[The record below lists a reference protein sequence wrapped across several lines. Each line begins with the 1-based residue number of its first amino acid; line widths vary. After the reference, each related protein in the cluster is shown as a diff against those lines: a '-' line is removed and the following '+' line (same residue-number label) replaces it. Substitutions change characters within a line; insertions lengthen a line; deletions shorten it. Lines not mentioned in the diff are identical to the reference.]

1 MDNEEPP
8 SPLHGAPGAV
18 AETTRK
24 AVLLAIKAMGTNAE
38 RVARAERERD
48 LLLDIFGPPT
58 MQQKEDGLVRAADR
72 GDHRAVARLLGDG
85 VIPDGTGT
93 DLGKTTALMHAA
105 RKGHLSCVKAL
116 LEGGASVNMQQ
127 FEGRTALHFAAK
139 GTRGRMDRHEYPD
152 ALPVIAMLL
161 EAGADK
167 TIVNS
172 ARQMAWQEAV
182 LGGHTQHSQVVELL
196 KK

>member
-58 MQQKEDGLVRAADR
+58 MQQKEDGLLRAADR

-85 VIPDGTGT
+85 VTPDGTGP
-93 DLGKTTALMHAA
+93 DMGSTTALMNAA
-105 RKGHLSCVKAL
+105 RNGHLCCIEAL
-116 LEGGASVNMQQ
+116 LEGGACVNRQN
-127 FEGRTALHFAAK
+127 FEGWTSLHFAA
-139 GTRGRMDRHEYPD
+139 RGPRKKKDNEYTKT
-152 ALPVIAMLL
+152 LSVIEMLL
-161 EAGADK
+161 EAGGDR
-167 TIVNS
+167 TIVNR
-172 ARQMAWQEAV
+172 AGRLAWQEAA
-182 LGGHTQHSQVVELL
+182 LGGHTKHSPVMALL